1 MRLFVETQDLLE
13 LSSIHAFVVL
23 VLVLIQETEL
33 FVNRFQWEKWKNLF
47 KTELSEDARQQKHP
61 AAVEIAP
68 AVVVFFEKDVAVA
81 IALWTFYVR
90 IGGRFSRGILIS
102 NSHMQWF
109 LQGKVFKKC
118 AFFFML
124 FLLWCYVDSGMWKNL
139 GHSTIHCILQDKI
152 RLMIF
157 VLLEKFVWIV
167 QLQCVFEMHRKSNM
181 SSTRRNMVIHST

>member
-1 MRLFVETQDLLE
+1 MKHTFLRSDNMGYASLH
-13 LSSIHAFVVL
+13 I
-23 VLVLIQETEL
+23 
-33 FVNRFQWEKWKNLF
+33 
-47 KTELSEDARQQKHP
+47 HP
-61 AAVEIAP
+61 AAVETAP
-68 AVVVFFEKDVAVA
+68 AVVVFFEKNVAVA
-81 IALWTFYVR
+81 IAPWTFYVR

-118 AFFFML
+118 AFFML

-139 GHSTIHCILQDKI
+139 EHSTIHCILQDKI
-152 RLMIF
+152 RRMIF

-181 SSTRRNMVIHST
+181 SSTRRNMVTHST